1 MKTPQIRTPEDTA
14 RMKKD
19 FLDSC
24 ITIED
29 IERATELGTRAV
41 RAWIRRLTIVPVG
54 VRGRVHLYPA
64 SVVSDI
70 QAAQIRQ
77 SMARRSRASSY
88 VTLETATTHPAA
100 VISLEEAKARAK
112 GRKP

>member
-1 MKTPQIRTPEDTA
+1 MNHDP
-14 RMKKD
+14 
-19 FLDSC
+19 

-29 IERATELGTRAV
+29 IERATALGTRAV

-54 VRGRVHLYPA
+54 VRGRVHLYPS

-77 SMARRSRASSY
+77 SLARRSRASSC
-88 VTLETATTHPAA
+88 VTLETATSPPSA

-112 GRKP
+112 GRNP